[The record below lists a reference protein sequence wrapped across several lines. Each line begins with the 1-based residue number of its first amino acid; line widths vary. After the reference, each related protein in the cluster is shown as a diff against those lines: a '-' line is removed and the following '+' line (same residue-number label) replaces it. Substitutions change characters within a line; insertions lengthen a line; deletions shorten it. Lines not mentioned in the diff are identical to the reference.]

1 LSHQNSWLKN
11 GLHRTF
17 TGKVSGKEILDSN
30 LALHGD
36 PRFDR
41 IDYVLNDFL
50 SIDGFEITIGDVN
63 IISTVDNVAAIS
75 KNNLKIAIVANN
87 TELLQWIDAYL
98 EMMQG
103 SRYTAAVFSQHDD
116 ALKWVEQE

>member
-1 LSHQNSWLKN
+1 MSYKNSWREK

-17 TGKVSGKEILDSN
+17 SGNITGKEILDSN

-36 PRFDR
+36 PRFDH

-75 KNNLKIAIVANN
+75 KKNLKIAIVANN

-103 SRYTAAVFSQHDD
+103 SPYTAAVFSQHDD
-116 ALKWVEQE
+116 ALKWVEQ